1 MRVLIADDEILIVE
15 LLSLILSNYS
25 VVSAR
30 NGKEAVEKYREFKPD
45 LVLMDIMMP
54 LMNGIEA
61 TKEILHLDPEAKI
74 LAVTAS
80 AEIQTREILDSGV
93 SGILEKPFS
102 PEQLIDAVE
111 TFRNKHRI
119 RYARP
124 N

>member
-15 LLSLILSNYS
+15 LLSLILSNYA

-30 NGKEAVEKYREFKPD
+30 NGKEAIEKYIEFKPD

-61 TKEILHLDPEAKI
+61 TKEILQIDPHAKI

-80 AEIQTREILDSGV
+80 AEVKTKEILDSGV
-93 SGILEKPFS
+93 SGILEKPFT
-102 PEQLIDAVE
+102 PEQLLDTIE
-111 TFRNKHRI
+111 SFRNKLK
-119 RYARP
+119 AP
-124 N
+124 F